1 MMRRQISIGFLFL
14 VSLAIATTT
23 TSEDRAVLRGSLL
36 GKAAPELAS
45 KPTHW
50 LGEETGVTLA
60 ELKGKVVWLQFNF

>member
-14 VSLAIATTT
+14 VFLATTT
-23 TSEDRAVLRGSLL
+23 TSEDRAVLRGSFL
-36 GKAAPELAS
+36 GKAAPELVS

-60 ELKGKVVWLQFNF
+60 KLEGKVVWLQFNF